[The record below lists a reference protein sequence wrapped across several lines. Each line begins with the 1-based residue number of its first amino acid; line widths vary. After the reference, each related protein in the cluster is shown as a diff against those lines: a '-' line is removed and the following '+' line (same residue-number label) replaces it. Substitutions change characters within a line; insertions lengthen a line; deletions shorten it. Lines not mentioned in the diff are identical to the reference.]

1 MSRLFMEFYF
11 KDQVEYPDYPPT
23 SKTEISNCASDIKR
37 LSSAIDSASFGE
49 DDWAG
54 VLKDI
59 SKEADNIYFNVD
71 GITGGEHY
79 YNYSKELEEILETQL
94 IDLWELE
101 DRFISINESD
111 AAEAITGMRSYRPR
125 YRSSRGILNDHIFR
139 YTKQLFEAFPDA
151 KFCVSLEKLN
161 VIVEEKTQTHFRC
174 DEWSYQ
180 NLRVVPPSTKELNAF
195 QDYYNPTLNE
205 IVLFE
210 IEFNKE
216 YPLRKMC
223 EHYKPEIFAKQ
234 QLT

>member
-11 KDQVEYPDYPPT
+11 KYQVEYPDYPPT
-23 SKTEISNCASDIKR
+23 TKAEISNCASDIKR

-71 GITGGEHY
+71 GIIGGEHY
-79 YNYSKELEEILETQL
+79 YGYSQELEEILENQL
-94 IDLWELE
+94 IDLWGLE
-101 DRFISINESD
+101 DHFISINESD
-111 AAEAITGMRSYRPR
+111 AAEAIAGMRSYKPR
-125 YRSSRGILNDHIFR
+125 YRSSKDILNDHIFR

-161 VIVEEKTQTHFRC
+161 VIVEEKTQTRFMC

-180 NLRVVPPSTKELNAF
+180 NLRVVPPSIKELNAF
-195 QDYYNPTLNE
+195 QDYYNPTFNE

-210 IEFNKE
+210 LTFGKE
-216 YPLRKMC
+216 YPLKKMV
-223 EHYKPEIFAKQ
+223 EVYKPEVFIID
-234 QLT
+234 